1 MSFVENIQRRIYA
14 KTSMFGA
21 WLPTDRLNV
30 GEYGLIRRGR
40 FNREG
45 QLRQRGIAFTETRTA
60 TVPSKLGFS
69 DRAKFV
75 TKNSANAEL
84 AAKQVSGALELSLS
98 GEGAF
103 VYQLEDIVA
112 RRIADKE
119 SFFQTLFSAILSGK
133 LKWQDE
139 FVLIDEV
146 REAGA
151 ATMIVLESDSG
162 KLVLKGKLPV
172 GAESSVPLA
181 RLSAQTSVD
190 VESGSIFQAL
200 GQTSSTPL
208 YHVVRL
214 SFDPAP
220 SGPGKALSEM
230 WDWIQEQ
237 IGINAGKPYA
247 IHMSDYLSSDGMFS
261 FRASVDSKL
270 SFTIKAET
278 VSLEEFLDLGAHDDE
293 KEFALPIEEVR
304 EVRYARAG

>member
-84 AAKQVSGALELSLS
+84 AAKQVSGALAELSLS

-200 GQTSSTPL
+200 GQTSSTPS
-208 YHVVRL
+208 YDVVRL
-214 SFDPAP
+214 SFDPARP
-220 SGPGKALSEM
+220 A
-230 WDWIQEQ
+230 Q
-237 IGINAGKPYA
+237 
-247 IHMSDYLSSDGMFS
+247 
-261 FRASVDSKL
+261 
-270 SFTIKAET
+270 
-278 VSLEEFLDLGAHDDE
+278 
-293 KEFALPIEEVR
+293 
-304 EVRYARAG
+304 ARL